1 MSRNIRSR
9 ALRDVS
15 AVALLTLLAA
25 PVAAQTLP
33 PTAPENATAPEST
46 AQDTAADQSAAGGQD
61 VVVTG
66 SRIARPEFETLQ
78 PTQVVGAAQ
87 IANRGYTNVGQ
98 VLSEIPAFGPPGN
111 SGVGAQSSFGPAQTF
126 VDFFGLGTQRTLV
139 LVNGRRF
146 VSSNTASIFGPVS
159 AGTQVD
165 LNNIPTSLVE
175 RVETVAIGGAPIYG
189 SDAIAGTVNIIL
201 KRDFDGLQLQ
211 GQAGVS
217 QRAMPPINASACW
230 RARTS
235 PMVAATS
242 PSRASITA
250 SPA

>member
-1 MSRNIRSR
+1 MSHLLRTRS
-9 ALRDVS
+9 LRDVS
-15 AVALLTLLAA
+15 VIALLAMA
-25 PVAAQTLP
+25 GPAFAQTLP
-33 PTAPENATAPEST
+33 PTTPEGSTTTETTTTSQDGTAV
-46 AQDTAADQSAAGGQD
+46 QDAGSGQD

-87 IANRGYTNVGQ
+87 IENRGYTNVGQ

-165 LNNIPTSLVE
+165 LNNIPTTLVE

-201 KRDFDGLQLQ
+201 KRNYEGLQLE

-217 QRAMPPINASACW
+217 QLGDAPISG
-230 RARTS
+230 
-235 PMVAATS
+235 
-242 PSRASITA
+242 
-250 SPA
+250 

>member
-1 MSRNIRSR
+1 MSLNLRSR
-9 ALRDVS
+9 ALREVS
-15 AVALLTLLAA
+15 VAALLTVIASPALAQTVPPAA
-25 PVAAQTLP
+25 PE
-33 PTAPENATAPEST
+33 TATTPETTT
-46 AQDTAADQSAAGGQD
+46 AQGSPADQGATSGQD

-146 VSSNTASIFGPVS
+146 VSSNSASIFGPVS

-201 KRDFDGLQLQ
+201 KRNYEGLQLQ
-211 GQAGVS
+211 AQAGVS
-217 QRAMPPINASACW
+217 QRATPP
-230 RARTS
+230 TS
-235 PMVAATS
+235 G
-242 PSRASITA
+242 
-250 SPA
+250 